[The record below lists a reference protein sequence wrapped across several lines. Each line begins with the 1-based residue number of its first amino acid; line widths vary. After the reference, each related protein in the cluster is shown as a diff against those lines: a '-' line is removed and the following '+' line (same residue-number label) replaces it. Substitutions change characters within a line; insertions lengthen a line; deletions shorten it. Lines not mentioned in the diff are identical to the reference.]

1 MNFLS
6 EEQSAK
12 NHSLEKKIDKLIV
25 EGHCSDVSPSSLA
38 NTPKIG
44 DEPYKEKIQEQIQKW
59 NDSKI
64 SKSDQKTFLKNAL
77 ICRVK
82 HQNEKIREIAHK
94 MQGLKSSSST
104 PSKSL
109 EHELE
114 RNVLHKAF
122 VIEYISKHK
131 LLENTSPPKSKSVF
145 GTMKRVF
152 SSKNVGG
159 KTRKYRCNNPR
170 SDYNQKIIEINKRI
184 RESNR
189 KVRESNRKVRES
201 NRKTQRK

>member
-1 MNFLS
+1 MNFLP

-44 DEPYKEKIQEQIQKW
+44 DEPYLEKIQEQIQKW

-94 MQGLKSSSST
+94 MQGLKSST

-131 LLENTSPPKSKSVF
+131 LLENTSPSKSKSVF
-145 GTMKRVF
+145 RTIKSVF

-159 KTRKYRCNNPR
+159 KTRKYRCNTLR
-170 SDYNQKIIEINKRI
+170 SDYNQKII
-184 RESNR
+184 ESNR

-201 NRKTQRK
+201 NRKVRESYRKTQRK

>member
-12 NHSLEKKIDKLIV
+12 NHSLENKIDKLIV

-44 DEPYKEKIQEQIQKW
+44 VEPYLEKIQEQIKKW
-59 NDSKI
+59 NDSKV
-64 SKSDQKTFLKNAL
+64 SKSDQKIYLKNAL

-94 MQGLKSSSST
+94 MQGLKSSSSST
-104 PSKSL
+104 SL

-131 LLENTSPPKSKSVF
+131 LLENTSSSKSKSVF
-145 GTMKRVF
+145 GTMKSMF
-152 SSKNVGG
+152 SSKKAGG
-159 KTRKYRCNNPR
+159 KTK
-170 SDYNQKIIEINKRI
+170 KG
-184 RESNR
+184 
-189 KVRESNRKVRES
+189 
-201 NRKTQRK
+201 RKTRKTKTYKKK